1 MKKIKAVLTAIVM
14 LLSVSSFAHSAP
26 VAKGPEPEKVTAAVK
41 AAFESDFTSASVVT
55 WQKTD
60 EFYFASFLLNKVPV
74 EAAYSEAGELVG
86 TARKIVAQQ
95 MPLSI
100 SLALAEK
107 YKGYQVDDTVTELTF
122 ASVTRY
128 YVTVK
133 NEKQAFRLKC
143 FSDGDIQIENKVKK

>member
-1 MKKIKAVLTAIVM
+1 MKKIKTVLTAIVT
-14 LLSVSSFAHSAP
+14 LLSVSSFALRAP

-41 AAFESDFTSASVVT
+41 AAFESDFTKASVVS

-60 EFYFASFLLNKVPV
+60 EFYFASFLLNNVNV
-74 EAAYSEAGELVG
+74 EAAYTETGELVG
-86 TARKIVAQQ
+86 TSRKISAEQV
-95 MPLSI
+95 PLSI

-107 YKGYQVDDTVTELTF
+107 YKGYQVDNTFTELTF

-128 YVTVK
+128 YVTVT
-133 NEKQAFRLKC
+133 NEKQTLRLKC